1 MLEHIDIDLLNEEK
15 LVLQKSERENLM
27 ELNQLRPIADFVKKL
42 EMDISLTEKVDNKH
56 TKSNVSK
63 SHLLWTRLPSLKS
76 VLPNLQGHIQNLL
89 GQVQHSELQFN
100 NMSSENAELRRQA
113 HNVLFE
119 KELLLCQVE
128 QMGVTIDDLNRFYI
142 ILL

>member
-15 LVLQKSERENLM
+15 LVLQKLERENLM
-27 ELNQLRPIADFVKKL
+27 ELNNLRPIADFVKKL

-56 TKSNVSK
+56 SKSNVSK
-63 SHLLWTRLPSLKS
+63 SHLLWTRLSSLKS

-89 GQVQHSELQFN
+89 GQVQQTELQFN
-100 NMSSENAELRRQA
+100 ILSNSNAELRRQA

-119 KELLLCQVE
+119 KEIAVKQAE
-128 QMGVTIDDLNRFYI
+128 QMGVTINDLNRFYI

>member
-15 LVLQKSERENLM
+15 LVLQKAERENLM
-27 ELNQLRPIADFVKKL
+27 ELNQLRPTIELIRKL

-56 TKSNVSK
+56 SKSNVSK
-63 SHLLWTRLPSLKS
+63 SHLLWTKLPSLKS

-100 NMSSENAELRRQA
+100 NMSSENAELRRTA
-113 HNVLFE
+113 HNALFE
-119 KELLLCQVE
+119 KEIAKKQLE
-128 QMGVTIDDLNRFYI
+128 QMDVTINDLNRFYI